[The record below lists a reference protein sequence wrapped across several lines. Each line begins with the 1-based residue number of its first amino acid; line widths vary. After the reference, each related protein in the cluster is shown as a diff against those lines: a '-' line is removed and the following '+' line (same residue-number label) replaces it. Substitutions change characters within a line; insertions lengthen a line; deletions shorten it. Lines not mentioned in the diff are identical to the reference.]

1 MERPTIGVLP
11 LYDGDKDS
19 YWMLPGYMKGIEDAG
34 GTPFMLPLTSDV
46 EQIARIADLFDGF
59 LFTGGHDVN
68 PELYGEKAEA
78 VCGETCGERDAMEA
92 ALFDQVVRQDKP
104 AFGICRGLQL
114 FNVLLGGTLYQ
125 DIPTQLQSDLKVAHK
140 QAPPYSKPVHPV
152 YVAQETPFSG
162 IVEAKV
168 LQVNSCHHQGIKRLA
183 QQLLPAAKA
192 EDGLVEAAMM
202 PDKKFVVAVQW
213 HPEFNYKTDAPSF
226 RLFEAFVKACK
237 SKS

>member
-34 GTPFMLPLTSDV
+34 GLPFMLPLTSGT
-46 EQIARIADLFDGF
+46 EKIARIADLFDGF

-78 VCGETCGERDAMEA
+78 VCGELCGERDAMEA
-92 ALFDQVVRQDKP
+92 ALFDQVVRLDKP

-125 DIPTQLQSDLKVAHK
+125 DIPTQLASDLKVGHK
-140 QAPPYSKPVHPV
+140 QAPPYSEPVHPV
-152 YVAQETPFSG
+152 YVAKETPFYG
-162 IVEAKV
+162 IVESEI
-168 LQVNSCHHQGIKRLA
+168 LQVNSYHHQGIKRLSR
-183 QQLLPAAKA
+183 QLLPAAKA
-192 EDGLVEAAMM
+192 GDGLVEAAMM

-237 SKS
+237 R